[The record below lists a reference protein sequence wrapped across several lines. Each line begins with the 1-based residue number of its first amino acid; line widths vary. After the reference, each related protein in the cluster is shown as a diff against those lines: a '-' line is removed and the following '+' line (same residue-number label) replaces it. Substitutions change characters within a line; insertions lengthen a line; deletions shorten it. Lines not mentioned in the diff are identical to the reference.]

1 MVGPMPRSARLL
13 ALSGLGATVL
23 LLWSSAFVAIR
34 VALRDTDSR
43 VFPRMPPDQSPL
55 GT

>member
-1 MVGPMPRSARLL
+1 MPRSARLL
-13 ALSGLGATVL
+13 ALSGLGATV